1 MILDTRILGFHSD
14 RFISLHQNVYKS
26 NGRCATNKYF
36 QIIGSIHDI
45 ESYFRID
52 NTSSL
57 NAQIFFCHF
66 GHLAIIF
73 GAGASLV
80 FHIGWNGDFS
90 RSLKNPIPS
99 IPIAHGIGDPHFGNP
114 ISEAYSSGKSY
125 YRFILSF
132 SGIYNWLYT
141 VGFNTVFDLYNFV
154 ITHEFLG
161 VTLIRI
167 GNLHLIYS
175 CQFTQSV
182 ALNQP
187 TVKRKRCAQEASFTR
202 RGSLGLR
209 PITFKTLRLDR
220 ILVKKLALHIKVH
233 PIFIWPCKFFVAY
246 FDCLRLTFITKAWP
260 ILRSTSIIIAP
271 LSGGWSA
278 HLVRE
283 QALAARYP
291 ADLFSGLWLKL
302 PPHFAYAFYTGD
314 WLSYSRILTFL
325 GGLKSNTSSLYITD
339 IAHHHFG
346 VALLFLWQHALSS
359 SLYKALLRLPLS
371 VAFLWAFGLEVHLQ
385 LSLALCPGGGSMC
398 VVGTSLT
405 PLTPYLYLSYD
416 YLTTTA
422 LDLHHSSI
430 ALCYIVGS
438 FAHGGIFFIREI
450 REKGELGP
458 MAYISR
464 IRATQALIGRILAH
478 KGGIISHLT

>member
-1 MILDTRILGFHSD
+1 MLGILDTRILGFHSD

-57 NAQIFFCHF
+57 NVQIFFCHF

-73 GAGASLV
+73 GAGATEV
-80 FHIGWNGDFS
+80 FHIGWNGGFS
-90 RSLKNPIPS
+90 RSLKNPIAR

-114 ISEAYSSGKSY
+114 ISEAYSSPKSY
-125 YRFILSF
+125 YRFLLSF

-141 VGFNTVFDLYNFV
+141 VGFNTVFDVYNFV

-161 VTLIRI
+161 VTFIRI

-175 CQFTQSV
+175 CQFTQWV
-182 ALNQP
+182 ALNKGVEISNQ
-187 TVKRKRCAQEASFTR
+187 T
-202 RGSLGLR
+202 GLR
-209 PITFKTLRLDR
+209 TFKEQ
-220 ILVKKLALHIKVH
+220 KLALHIKVH

-246 FDCLRLTFITKAWP
+246 FDCLRLTFINFWVG
-260 ILRSTSIIIAP
+260 IIIAP
-271 LSGGWSA
+271 LSGAWSA
-278 HLVRE
+278 HYCVNLNLNNP
-283 QALAARYP
+283 Q
-291 ADLFSGLWLKL
+291 
-302 PPHFAYAFYTGD
+302 AFYMVTGHPKGICPTGIYGD
-314 WLSYSRILTFL
+314 WLSYHSTILTFL
-325 GGLKSNTSSLYITD
+325 GGLKSNRISLYLTD

-359 SLYKALLRLPLS
+359 SLYKAFEEIKPL
-371 VAFLWAFGLEVHLQ
+371 EHQ
-385 LSLALCPGGGSMC
+385 TRRRLSLSLHLHLSLGLGGGGGSIAA
-398 VVGTSLT
+398 VGTSLT

-416 YLTTTA
+416 YLTCSA

-430 ALCYIVGS
+430 ALFLMIGS
-438 FAHGGIFFIREI
+438 FAHGGIFLIREI
-450 REKGELGP
+450 REIMRP
-458 MAYISR
+458 NNNR
-464 IRATQALIGRILAH
+464 PLIGRILAH
-478 KGGIISHLT
+478 KGAIISHLT

>member
-1 MILDTRILGFHSD
+1 MLLRIVQLDTRILGFHSD

-57 NAQIFFCHF
+57 NVQIFFCHF

-73 GAGASLV
+73 GAGATEV
-80 FHIGWNGDFS
+80 FHIGWNGGFS
-90 RSLKNPIPS
+90 RSLKNPIAR

-114 ISEAYSSGKSY
+114 ISEAYSSPKSY
-125 YRFILSF
+125 YRFLLSF

-141 VGFNTVFDLYNFV
+141 VGFNTVFDVYNFV

-161 VTLIRI
+161 VTFIRI

-175 CQFTQSV
+175 CQFTMWV
-182 ALNQP
+182 ALN
-187 TVKRKRCAQEASFTR
+187 KGIEIFSSGDSLMLGYAQLPLPKGERAM
-202 RGSLGLR
+202 
-209 PITFKTLRLDR
+209 D
-220 ILVKKLALHIKVH
+220 IKVH

-246 FDCLRLTFITKAWP
+246 FDCLRLTFINFWVG
-260 ILRSTSIIIAP
+260 RVIAP
-271 LSGGWSA
+271 LSGAWSA
-278 HLVRE
+278 HYCVNLNLNLLGSE
-283 QALAARYP
+283 TGCALLA
-291 ADLFSGLWLKL
+291 LCQ
-302 PPHFAYAFYTGD
+302 AFYTGD
-314 WLSYSRILTFL
+314 WLSYHSTILTFL
-325 GGLKSNTSSLYITD
+325 GGLKSNRISLYLTD

-359 SLYKALLRLPLS
+359 SLYKALQAFSLRTVRANKIGYRSEGRSKLS
-371 VAFLWAFGLEVHLQ
+371 GLQNATLSSLRSVYLH
-385 LSLALCPGGGSMC
+385 LSLGLGGGGASIAG
-398 VVGTSLT
+398 VGTSLT

-416 YLTTTA
+416 YLTCSA

-430 ALCYIVGS
+430 ALFLMIGS
-438 FAHGGIFFIREI
+438 FAHGGILLIRDVGYPFGHMHHLSFHLLKLDLPNVF
-450 REKGELGP
+450 R
-458 MAYISR
+458 
-464 IRATQALIGRILAH
+464 RILICRAAL
-478 KGGIISHLT
+478 ISHLT

>member
-1 MILDTRILGFHSD
+1 MDTRILGFHSD

-57 NAQIFFCHF
+57 NVQIFFCHF

-73 GAGASLV
+73 GAGATEV
-80 FHIGWNGDFS
+80 FHIGWNGGFS
-90 RSLKNPIPS
+90 RSLKNPIAR

-114 ISEAYSSGKSY
+114 ISEAYSSPKSY
-125 YRFILSF
+125 YRFLLSF

-141 VGFNTVFDLYNFV
+141 VGFNTVFDVYNFV

-161 VTLIRI
+161 VTFIRI

-175 CQFTQSV
+175 CQFTQWV
-182 ALNQP
+182 ALNWGDGP
-187 TVKRKRCAQEASFTR
+187 SIYVEYYRDP
-202 RGSLGLR
+202 RGYYRNLPPGR
-209 PITFKTLRLDR
+209 Q
-220 ILVKKLALHIKVH
+220 KLALHIKVH

-246 FDCLRLTFITKAWP
+246 FDCLRLTFINFWYG
-260 ILRSTSIIIAP
+260 IIIAP
-271 LSGGWSA
+271 LSGAWSA
-278 HLVRE
+278 HSLLDPDSISLNLNDVI
-283 QALAARYP
+283 
-291 ADLFSGLWLKL
+291 
-302 PPHFAYAFYTGD
+302 FYTGD
-314 WLSYSRILTFL
+314 WLSYHSTILTFL
-325 GGLKSNTSSLYITD
+325 GGLKSNRISLYLTD

-359 SLYKALLRLPLS
+359 SLYKIHLAMDDWSPRLSRTPI
-371 VAFLWAFGLEVHLQ
+371 VWKHLH
-385 LSLALCPGGGSMC
+385 LSLGLGGGGGSIAA
-398 VVGTSLT
+398 VGTSLT

-416 YLTTTA
+416 YLTCSA

-430 ALCYIVGS
+430 ALFLMIGS
-438 FAHGGIFFIREI
+438 FAHGGIFLIREI
-450 REKGELGP
+450 AFHL
-458 MAYISR
+458 
-464 IRATQALIGRILAH
+464 GRILAH
-478 KGGIISHLT
+478 KGAIISHLT

>member
-14 RFISLHQNVYKS
+14 RFISLDQNVYKS
-26 NGRCATNKYF
+26 NGRCATAKYF

-57 NAQIFFCHF
+57 NVQIFFCHF

-80 FHIGWNGDFS
+80 FHIGWNGGFS
-90 RSLKNPIPS
+90 RSLKNPIAR

-132 SGIYNWLYT
+132 SGIYNWLYS
-141 VGFNTVFDLYNFV
+141 VGFNTVFHLYNFV
-154 ITHEFLG
+154 ITHQVSA
-161 VTLIRI
+161 VTLISI

-175 CQFTQSV
+175 WQFTQWV

-187 TVKRKRCAQEASFTR
+187 
-202 RGSLGLR
+202 
-209 PITFKTLRLDR
+209 
-220 ILVKKLALHIKVH
+220 LAFIVRSGFHCPDGQSLHIKVH
-233 PIFIWPCKFFVAY
+233 PIFIWPSKFFVAY
-246 FDCLRLTFITKAWP
+246 FDCLRLTFITNWVG
-260 ILRSTSIIIAP
+260 IIIAP
-271 LSGGWSA
+271 LSSGWSA
-278 HLVRE
+278 HLVLRSK
-283 QALAARYP
+283 ANLK
-291 ADLFSGLWLKL
+291 SGW
-302 PPHFAYAFYTGD
+302 HSFIYGAWA
-314 WLSYSRILTFL
+314 SYSRILTFL

-346 VALLFLWQHALSS
+346 IGLLFLWQHALRS
-359 SLYKALLRLPLS
+359 SLYKAFTSFQCQPLRSYDL
-371 VAFLWAFGLEVHLQ
+371 H
-385 LSLALCPGGGSMC
+385 LSLALWLGGGSIAG
-398 VVGTSLT
+398 VGTSLT

-430 ALCYIVGS
+430 ALFLMMGS
-438 FAHGGIFFIREI
+438 FAHGGIFFIREMWAVGLLP
-450 REKGELGP
+450 RPSKD
-458 MAYISR
+458 
-464 IRATQALIGRILAH
+464 LIGRILAH
-478 KGGIISHLT
+478 KGAIISHLT